1 MKKDSPA
8 YLAIFLAVVAAIAGG
23 ALSFANSMTAPVI
36 KSNDEKAE
44 KASLLEMYPEA
55 SVDDF
60 KVVDTADITPDN
72 PEVEGVYT
80 YEGNI
85 VIFKCTVAG
94 YDGGTTFLV
103 GINNDDGTISAFKA
117 ISNGDTKGIG
127 SQIMDEPF
135 AQSIIGKDAAGEL
148 DTISSATRTSQPVV
162 DAINKCAEL
171 ASEVE

>member
-60 KVVDTADITPDN
+60 KVVDTAD
-72 PEVEGVYT
+72 
-80 YEGNI
+80 
-85 VIFKCTVAG
+85 K
-94 YDGGTTFLV
+94 
-103 GINNDDGTISAFKA
+103 
-117 ISNGDTKGIG
+117 IG
-127 SQIMDEPF
+127 R
-135 AQSIIGKDAAGEL
+135 AH
-148 DTISSATRTSQPVV
+148 V
-162 DAINKCAEL
+162 
-171 ASEVE
+171 